1 VEVCL
6 DGAFEREYRKFESV
20 ILAGLGAGKHRE
32 EVERPPEGLSERGER
47 GELVLIE
54 DLLCLL
60 GWHLFGTCSAVRLG
74 LNSALWGGANGGEGV
89 PRKSFDG
96 ILGGPL
102 YWGYGGNRH
111 QTSGH

>member
-20 ILAGLGAGKHRE
+20 ILAGFGVGKHRE

-54 DLLCLL
+54 
-60 GWHLFGTCSAVRLG
+60 T
-74 LNSALWGGANGGEGV
+74 
-89 PRKSFDG
+89 
-96 ILGGPL
+96 PL
-102 YWGYGGNRH
+102 
-111 QTSGH
+111 